1 MMVTTDTEVCTSNP
15 NITMPHETLHVH
27 YAILLSKLTDLTLPL
42 KLDLRNN
49 CLKVHI
55 FRTCLAPS

>member
-49 CLKVHI
+49 WFSTIL
-55 FRTCLAPS
+55 S